1 MRTSWLF
8 GERANINDVVE
19 ARKRSVDSAIDSVD
33 TEELRATSID
43 EILPAVVDKLRLD
56 VPVLHRDRTMQLPSE
71 EIEIDVS
78 RDPSRAITPGRGP
91 YLVKGTEISVAV
103 PFTGEAALLKYGHAP
118 YPFINP
124 IEGEVE
130 DGHLILRYRAERPDA
145 DRIKADFD
153 GRLEQIEGVLSM
165 IRSRAEDWNK
175 EAERIARQ
183 KLSNRKEKIEKA
195 GALSLGYAFTPRAAA
210 PRPGTARAA
219 APARVEVFD
228 VFLSHASEDKDTIAR
243 PLYHALTAAG
253 VSVWFDEA
261 VLKLGDSLRR
271 KIDEGLARCRYG
283 IVVLS
288 PSFFA
293 KHWPQRELDG
303 LVAKEIT
310 SGEKGI
316 LPIWHEIDQKGVAG
330 YSPTLADRL
339 AVPSSKGID
348 EIVRQIRDV
357 LKE

>member
-1 MRTSWLF
+1 MKTSWLF

-19 ARKRSVDSAIDSVD
+19 AQKRSVDSTIDSVD
-33 TEELRATSID
+33 PEALRAKSID
-43 EILPAVVDKLRLD
+43 EILPTVVEKLSLD
-56 VPVLHRDRTMQLPSE
+56 VPVLNRDQTIQLPSE
-71 EIEIDVS
+71 EVDIDVS
-78 RDPSRAITPGRGP
+78 RDPNRAVIPGRGP
-91 YLVKGTEISVAV
+91 YLVKGTEISIAI
-103 PFTGEAALLKYGHAP
+103 PFTGEAALFKYGQAP
-118 YPFINP
+118 YPYLNP

-130 DGHLILRYRAERPDA
+130 HDQVILRHRAEHPDA
-145 DRIKADFD
+145 GRVKADFD
-153 GRLEQIEGVLSM
+153 GRLQRIEQVLSM
-165 IRSRAEDWNK
+165 NRSRAEDWNK

-183 KLSNRKEKIEKA
+183 KLSSRKEKLEKA
-195 GALSLGYAFTPRAAA
+195 ASLSLGYPVSVRPVA
-210 PRPGTARAA
+210 PRPATTGTA
-219 APARVEVFD
+219 APARVEHFD

-243 PLYHALTAAG
+243 PLYQALTAAG

-271 KIDEGLARCRYG
+271 KIDEGLARCSYG

-339 AVPSSKGID
+339 AVQSSKGIE

-357 LKE
+357 LKG

>member
-1 MRTSWLF
+1 MITSWLF
-8 GERANINDVVE
+8 GERAYINDVVE
-19 ARKRSVDSAIDSVD
+19 AQKRSVDSAIDSVD
-33 TEELRATSID
+33 TEELRARSID
-43 EILPAVVDKLRLD
+43 EIVPLVVHKLRLD
-56 VPVLHRDRTMQLPSE
+56 VPVLRRDQTMQLPSE

-78 RDPSRAITPGRGP
+78 RDPSRAIIPGRGP
-91 YLVKGTEISVAV
+91 YVVKGTEISIAV
-103 PFTGEAALLKYGHAP
+103 PFTGEAALFKYGHAP

-130 DGHLILRYRAERPDA
+130 DDHLILRHRAEHPDA
-145 DRIKADFD
+145 GRIKADFD
-153 GRLEQIEGVLSM
+153 GRLQQIEEVLSM

-183 KLSNRKEKIEKA
+183 KVSNRKEKLEKA
-195 GALSLGYAFTPRAAA
+195 GAVSLGYPVAPRPAASRAGAARGAAAA
-210 PRPGTARAA
+210 P
-219 APARVEVFD
+219 VEHFD
-228 VFLSHASEDKDTIAR
+228 MFLSHASEDKDTIAR
-243 PLYHALTAAG
+243 PLHQALTAAG

-271 KIDEGLARCRYG
+271 KIDEGLARCKYG

-316 LPIWHEIDQKGVAG
+316 LPIWHEIDQKGVAE

-339 AVPSSKGID
+339 AIPSSKGIN
-348 EIVRQIRDV
+348 EIVRQILDV
-357 LKE
+357 LKK